1 MLIIGELRD
10 LKNNKGIRDLTAV
23 SLEILVS
30 GVKHNVSNT
39 EFSLCMLDSLAK
51 VHDTALF
58 LLHCSTCSHFLLR
71 QPQPEGLSHPCL
83 MQPSG
88 SLYLHKS
95 CSLSPLV
102 L

>member
-39 EFSLCMLDSLAK
+39 EFSL
-51 VHDTALF
+51 
-58 LLHCSTCSHFLLR
+58 
-71 QPQPEGLSHPCL
+71 
-83 MQPSG
+83 
-88 SLYLHKS
+88 
-95 CSLSPLV
+95 
-102 L
+102 